1 MNFKRFGQVIMV
13 FLVSI
18 NIFGAESATPK
29 DAKNKSDKKDN
40 YEMNV
45 VQKNENVFNDNRNIE
60 EIDSKTL
67 KRLNKGS
74 IKSVLTE
81 SGINLQQTG
90 AGQLSP
96 FLRGLTGQHTLLIF
110 DGIRLNNSI
119 FRYGPNQYAAI
130 LDSNIIGKI
139 EVLRGAAPTLYG
151 SDAVGGVIAFSS
163 ENMQKRGEA
172 IIRYE
177 SAVKSLGLHADVAD
191 SIGKL
196 KFNIQASV
204 NDYKNIEAGEDVGL
218 QDFTSYQ
225 NKAVT
230 AKLNYKISRKM
241 GELTFLATYFSQ
253 KDGYRTDKSKRTDY
267 RQYPNQNHGIYYLK
281 YKNYFSGIKTALNS
295 TVYFQKTY
303 EEYKRFKHNSLSDH
317 RIDDLYQYGLNI
329 RATTKLNNLTF
340 YNGTEFIYDYL
351 RSDKNYYDKSNYNT
365 FSLFS
370 KAEYAATNELL
381 LGLGARYTFI
391 YLAEVQDTTYSK
403 NNISFSAFAQ
413 YKVNKNYNVSLNF
426 AQGFRAPN
434 LNDLTGSFE
443 FNGGYEFGNDDL
455 SAENSYMFELVN
467 KFQAKGLFVSVS
479 AYYSILKG
487 FIGRKEIDKPA
498 GYEEYKQVVQKEN
511 VNNGFIYGGE
521 FALAYNYR
529 NMFEFKFNTT
539 YTYGAMDEIVNKKTL
554 ETKLNPMR
562 RIPPLQ
568 GLFKLTYN
576 YSDLLSVFY
585 RVNFASNQ
593 DRLSNGDIKDSRIP
607 EGGTAGYIVHS
618 LGTTANLGNFSL
630 TFSVENLSNERY
642 KYHGSGIYEK
652 GRNYYLNF
660 RGHF

>member
-1 MNFKRFGQVIMV
+1 MDFRQFKQIIIVLLIT
-13 FLVSI
+13 I
-18 NIFGAESATPK
+18 NIFSSELVEKQT
-29 DAKNKSDKKDN
+29 DKKETKTHK
-40 YEMNV
+40 YEMNI
-45 VQKNENVFNDNRNIE
+45 VQKTENTFNDNRDIE
-60 EIDSKTL
+60 EIDNKTI
-67 KRLNKGS
+67 KKLNKGS
-74 IKSVLTE
+74 IKSVLEE
-81 SGINLQQTG
+81 SAINLQQTG

-130 LDSNIIGKI
+130 LDPNIIGKI
-139 EVLRGAAPTLYG
+139 EVLKGAAPTLYG

-163 ENMQKRGEA
+163 ENMQKRADA
-172 IIRYE
+172 IIRYQ
-177 SAVKSLGLHADVAD
+177 SAVKSMGLHADIANK
-191 SIGKL
+191 IGKL
-196 KFNIQASV
+196 KFNIQTSV
-204 NDYKNIEAGEDVGL
+204 NDYKNIETGEDIGL

-230 AKLNYKISRKM
+230 AKLNYKISNKM

-253 KDGYRTDKSKRTDY
+253 KDGYRTDKSKRSDY

-281 YKNYFSGIKTALNS
+281 YKNYLSNINTAINS
-295 TVYFQKTY
+295 TLYFQKTY

-329 RATTKLNNLTF
+329 RATTKLNQLTF
-340 YNGTEFIYDYL
+340 YNGMEFIYDYL

-365 FSLFS
+365 FSLFT
-370 KAEYAATNELL
+370 KGEYKVSDLIF
-381 LGLGARYTFI
+381 GLGARYTFI
-391 YLAEVQDTTYSK
+391 YLAEVQDTTYLK
-403 NNISFSAFAQ
+403 NNISFSAFTQ
-413 YKVNKNYNVSLNF
+413 YKVNRNYNISLNF

-443 FNGGYEFGNDDL
+443 FNGGYEFGNEDL

-467 KFQAKGLFVSVS
+467 KFQAKGLFISVS

-498 GYEEYKQVVQKEN
+498 GYEEYKQIVQKEN
-511 VNNGFIYGGE
+511 VNNGFIYGTE
-521 FALAYNYR
+521 LTLSYNYR
-529 NMFEFKFNTT
+529 KTFEFKFNTN
-539 YTYGAMDEIVNKKTL
+539 YVYGAMDEIVNKTTL

-568 GLFKLTYN
+568 GILKITYN
-576 YSDLLSVFY
+576 YSYILSLFY
-585 RVNFASNQ
+585 KMNFASNQ

-607 EGGTAGYIVHS
+607 IGGTPGYAIHS
-618 LGTTANLGNFSL
+618 IGAISHLGNFTL
-630 TFSVENLSNERY
+630 TLSVENMLNERY
-642 KYHGSGIYEK
+642 KYHGSGIYEY
-652 GRNYYLNF
+652 GRNYYLKLNGRF
-660 RGHF
+660 

>member
-1 MNFKRFGQVIMV
+1 MDFKRFSKIIIVL
-13 FLVSI
+13 LVSTS
-18 NIFGAESATPK
+18 IFGSQVKKKEK
-29 DAKNKSDKKDN
+29 AKKEKKNNK
-40 YEMNV
+40 YEMNI
-45 VQKNENVFNDNRNIE
+45 VQKSENTFNDNRDIE
-60 EIDSKTL
+60 EIDNKTI
-67 KRLNKGS
+67 KKLNKGS
-74 IKSVLTE
+74 IKSVLEE

-130 LDSNIIGKI
+130 LDPNIIGKI
-139 EVLRGAAPTLYG
+139 EILKGAAPTLYG

-163 ENMQKRGEA
+163 ENMQKRAEA
-172 IIRYE
+172 IIKYE
-177 SAVKSLGLHADVAD
+177 SASNSMGLHTDIANK
-191 SIGKL
+191 IGKL
-196 KFNIQASV
+196 KFNIQASL
-204 NDYKNIEAGEDVGL
+204 NDYKNIYAGEGIGL

-225 NKAVT
+225 NKSVT
-230 AKLNYKISRKM
+230 AKFNYKISRKM

-253 KDGYRTDKSKRTDY
+253 KDGYRTDKSKIGDY

-281 YKNYFSGIKTALNS
+281 YKNYLSNINTSLNA
-295 TVYFQKTY
+295 TLYFQKTY
-303 EEYKRFKHNSLSDH
+303 EEYKRFKKAHLSDH

-329 RATTKLNNLTF
+329 RATTKLNKLTF
-340 YNGTEFIYDYL
+340 YNGMEFVYDYL

-365 FSLFS
+365 FSLFT
-370 KAEYAATNELL
+370 KGEYAVSDLL
-381 LGLGARYTFI
+381 FGLGARYTFI
-391 YLAEVQDTTYSK
+391 YLPEVQNTSYLK

-413 YKVNKNYNVSLNF
+413 YKLNKNYNISLNF

-443 FNGGYEFGNDDL
+443 FNGGYEFGNEDL

-467 KFQAKGLFVSVS
+467 KFHAKGLFISVS

-487 FIGRKEIDKPA
+487 FIGRKEIDKPI
-498 GYEEYKQVVQKEN
+498 GYEEYDQVVQKEN

-521 FALAYNYR
+521 LALSYNYR
-529 NMFEFKFNTT
+529 NTFEFKFNTN
-539 YTYGAMDEIVNKKTL
+539 YVYGAMDEIVNKKTL

-568 GLFKLTYN
+568 GMLKITYN
-576 YSDLLSVFY
+576 YSHLLSLFY

-607 EGGTAGYIVHS
+607 IGGTPGYVVHS
-618 LGTTANLGNFSL
+618 LGAITHFGKFAL
-630 TFSVENLSNERY
+630 TLSVENILNERY
-642 KYHGSGIYEK
+642 KYHGSGIYEY
-652 GRNYYLNF
+652 GRNYYLKLNGRF
-660 RGHF
+660 